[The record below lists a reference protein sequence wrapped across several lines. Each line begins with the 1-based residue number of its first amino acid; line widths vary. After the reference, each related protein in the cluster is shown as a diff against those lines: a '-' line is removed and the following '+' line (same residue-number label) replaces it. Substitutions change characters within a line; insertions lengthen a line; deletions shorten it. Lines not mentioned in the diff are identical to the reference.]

1 MNIQIFFLLFSIFFF
16 KKKLWWIIADLEF
29 KEKLNHELVNQ
40 LEKIPTK
47 YVNMAYM
54 NWVQDHNEI
63 ENLLTKTMQWT
74 TQHIN

>member
-16 KKKLWWIIADLEF
+16 KKKLWRIIADLEF

-47 YVNMAYM
+47 HVNMAYM

-63 ENLLTKTMQWT
+63 KNLLTKTMQ
-74 TQHIN
+74 